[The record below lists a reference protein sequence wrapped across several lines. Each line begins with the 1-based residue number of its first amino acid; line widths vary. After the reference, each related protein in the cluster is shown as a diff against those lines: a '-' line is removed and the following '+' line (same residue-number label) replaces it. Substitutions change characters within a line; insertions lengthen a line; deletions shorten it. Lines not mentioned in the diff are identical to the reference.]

1 MKLIDK
7 SVSEFSKSLASKE
20 PAPGGGSAAALQGV
34 VGASLIGMVASL
46 TVGREKYSEFDTL
59 MKDII
64 KRADELRKAMLGI
77 IDRDTDAYKQ
87 VSAVFSMPKTT
98 EKERAVRDD
107 AMQNALKVC
116 TIIPFEVMQ
125 CSYNT
130 LELAM
135 VMIGKYN
142 KNAASDLG
150 VAVLSLKTAAE
161 SAWLNVL
168 INLDGIRDEIF
179 SAKYMIAG
187 NELIQRTVDLAD
199 DIHEDILHNLMP

>member
-20 PAPGGGSAAALQGV
+20 PVPGGGAAAALQGV

-46 TVGREKYSEFDTL
+46 TVEQTKKSEFDTL

-64 KRADELRKAMLGI
+64 KRADEFKKTMLSI
-77 IDRDTDAYKQ
+77 IDRDTDAYKH
-87 VSAVFSMPKTT
+87 VYSVFAMPKTT
-98 EKERAVRDD
+98 EKEQAVRND

-116 TIIPFEVMQ
+116 TIIPFEIMQ

-135 VMIGKYN
+135 VMVGKYN
-142 KNAASDLG
+142 KNATSDLG

-187 NELIQRTVDLAD
+187 NELIQRTADLAD
-199 DIHEDILHNLMP
+199 DIHEDILNNLMS